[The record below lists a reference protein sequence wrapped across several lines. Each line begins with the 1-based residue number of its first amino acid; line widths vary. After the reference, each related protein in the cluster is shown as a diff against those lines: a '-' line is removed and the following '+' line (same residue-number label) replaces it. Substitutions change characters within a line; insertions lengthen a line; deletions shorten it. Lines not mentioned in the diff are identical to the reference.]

1 MALYNSII
9 CRYNEIATKGNNRSM
24 FENTLIRNMKRMTKD
39 HVPGLNYVK
48 MRGRIFIHKNEFEV
62 FTDEEQ
68 KYLKERLKDC
78 FGLDSFSF
86 CIEGER
92 TIEAVL
98 DHIKN
103 AVKPLFEEKIETLGR
118 PVKFRTR
125 ARRSDK
131 SFPLRS
137 KEIEIETATMIEEMI
152 GENKV
157 QIDLMDP
164 DISIGVEIREKN
176 STIFLETV
184 KARGGLPVG
193 SNSPLLGMLSGGIDS
208 PVACAMAMK
217 LGCRM
222 DFLTFH
228 SYPYTPIESVTKVW
242 RIAKIINR
250 FQPHGVLYACNLS
263 EVQKL
268 IRDNCDPK
276 FRTVLYRRMMM
287 RNASK
292 LCRKHNRYVIVTG
305 EAIGQVASQT
315 VVHMS
320 VIDRA
325 VPDLIVRPLCG
336 MDKLETIAR
345 AEDIG
350 TFDISIEPMADSCT
364 VFAPPSPVIHAKL
377 HFVEFEE
384 SKSPN
389 MDEAIQKAFDEIKLV
404 TDDGLTDIPSH
415 DTNN

>member
-1 MALYNSII
+1 
-9 CRYNEIATKGNNRSM
+9 
-24 FENTLIRNMKRMTKD
+24 
-39 HVPGLNYVK
+39 
-48 MRGRIFIHKNEFEV
+48 
-62 FTDEEQ
+62 
-68 KYLKERLKDC
+68 
-78 FGLDSFSF
+78 
-86 CIEGER
+86 
-92 TIEAVL
+92 
-98 DHIKN
+98 
-103 AVKPLFEEKIETLGR
+103 
-118 PVKFRTR
+118 
-125 ARRSDK
+125 
-131 SFPLRS
+131 
-137 KEIEIETATMIEEMI
+137 
-152 GENKV
+152 
-157 QIDLMDP
+157 
-164 DISIGVEIREKN
+164 
-176 STIFLETV
+176 
-184 KARGGLPVG
+184 
-193 SNSPLLGMLSGGIDS
+193 
-208 PVACAMAMK
+208 
-217 LGCRM
+217 M

-287 RNASK
+287 RIASK
-292 LCRKHNRYVIVTG
+292 LCKKLHLYGIVTG

-315 VVHMS
+315 VVNMS
-320 VIDRA
+320 VIDRT

-345 AEDIG
+345 AEEIG
-350 TFDISIEPMADSCT
+350 TFDTSIEPMADSCT

-384 SKSPN
+384 SKIPN
-389 MDEAIQKAFDEIKLV
+389 MEEAIQKAFDEIKMV